1 MINKDFKR
9 DYKIYGGE
17 VNVIDTLHF
26 SLDIDKDFLGLSVDL
41 SLVYRMIYIK
51 IFCFVIR
58 IY

>member
-9 DYKIYGGE
+9 DWEIFFFV
-17 VNVIDTLHF
+17 VNLIDTLHF
-26 SLDIDKDFLGLSVDL
+26 SLDVDKKFLGLSVDL